1 MQGSTGSK
9 SGDKDGKKRKP
20 YTVNGKTV
28 MMTEEEKKLL
38 SISMG
43 EGGGGVG
50 GGGTG
55 LTLVVKPEGAGSKKK
70 AANTSASPGSTA
82 ISPGSVIFISASEAS
97 SFAATPPVFSCEAS
111 GRKPRSAAIPK
122 RSAMFQRQNPRS
134 DPPRA
139 DFGMRAHLNPKS

>member
-43 EGGGGVG
+43 EGGRGIGGG
-50 GGGTG
+50 ESGGTG

-70 AANTSASPGSTA
+70 TTNTSASPGSTA

-111 GRKPRSAAIPK
+111 GRGTPAARPFPEGARNVNAK
-122 RSAMFQRQNPRS
+122 V
-134 DPPRA
+134 
-139 DFGMRAHLNPKS
+139 L